1 MNIPQIILGVVVICV
16 GIYIVFLQIRWFK
29 KGMKD
34 QFGYQGRFLL
44 GGFGII
50 VTGIIVIVKSF

>member
-1 MNIPQIILGVVVICV
+1 MNIPQVILGVVMVCV
-16 GIYIVFLQIRWFK
+16 GIYIVILQIKWFK
-29 KGMKD
+29 KGSKD

-50 VTGIIVIVKSF
+50 VIGILIIVKSL